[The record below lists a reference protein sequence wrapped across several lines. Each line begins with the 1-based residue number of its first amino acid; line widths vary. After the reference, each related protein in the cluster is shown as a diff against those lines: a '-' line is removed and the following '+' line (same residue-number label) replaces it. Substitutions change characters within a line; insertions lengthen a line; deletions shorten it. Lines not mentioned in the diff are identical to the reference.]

1 MALAL
6 ANRVQETTTTSGTGT
21 VTLNGAVPGFQDFVT
36 GIGSGNTTYYTLYD
50 PTTYEWEVG
59 VGTFTSSGT
68 DTLSRD
74 TVLSNSLGTT
84 AKINFA
90 GNQTSVFV
98 TYPTEKSVNL
108 NADGV
113 AEIGEPISYADTG
126 IIGTFASTVA
136 GYNQVIVQNKSTAT
150 NASSNLNVSNDAS
163 TASTGFAELGINS
176 STFSNGAGC
185 FNIPGAAYVASA
197 GTDLSIGT
205 YGAYDI
211 HFATNSNTVDS
222 MTIHDNGGVA
232 LGGYGNPGIGNLAV
246 NKIVSGVS
254 TITSS
259 AGTTVLDAAST
270 YYQVVV
276 GTTTQTIRL
285 PDATT
290 LLNGTTFIIDNDS
303 TGNVTV
309 TDNATAS
316 LDVIPAGGISYLYLS
331 NNSTIAGSWTAHGF
345 LPSIYNF
352 NNSTADFA
360 NASITNAVWNGTTIA
375 TGYGGT
381 GLTSF
386 GAANYALYSTS
397 SSALVAGTLPI
408 AAGGTGQ
415 TTRQNAMDTLAG
427 AVTSGQYL
435 RGNGTDVVMSA
446 IQAADVPTLNQN
458 TTGTAAGLSG
468 SQTAN
473 FIYAAPNGSAGTASF
488 RAMVAADVPTLNQNT
503 TGSAATFTSTTQNSQ
518 FNSIGVGTAGS
529 GTAGEI
535 RATNNITAYYSDD
548 RFKTNLGNIPNA
560 LDKVQT
566 LNGFYY
572 EANALAQS
580 YGYEKKLEVGVS
592 AQQVQAIMPEVV
604 APAPI
609 DEKYLTVRYERLVPL
624 LIEAIK
630 ELKAEV
636 DELKKVK

>member
-113 AEIGEPISYADTG
+113 AEIGQPIGYADTG
-126 IIGTFASTVA
+126 LIATFASTEA
-136 GYNQVIVQNKSTAT
+136 GYNQVVVQNKSSAT
-150 NASSNLNVSNDAS
+150 NASANINISNDTS
-163 TASTGFAELGINS
+163 TSTTGFAELGINS
-176 STFSNGAGC
+176 STFTGSGS
-185 FNIPGAAYVASA
+185 FSIPSAAYVASA

-205 YGAYDI
+205 YSAHDI
-211 HFATNSNTVDS
+211 HFVTNSNTVDA
-222 MTIHDNGGVA
+222 MTIFDNGGTS
-232 LGGYGNPGIGNLAV
+232 LGGYANPGIGNLAV

-254 TITSS
+254 TITAS
-259 AGTTVLDAAST
+259 AGTTVLNAAST
-270 YYQVVV
+270 YYQEVV
-276 GTTTQTIRL
+276 GTTTQTIQL

-290 LLNGTTFIIDNDS
+290 LLNGTTFIIDNNATS
-303 TGNVTV
+303 NVTV
-309 TDNATAS
+309 TDNASAS
-316 LDVIPAGGISYLYLS
+316 IEVIPTGGLSYIYLV
-331 NNSTIAGSWTAHGF
+331 NNSTVAGTWTVHGF

-352 NNSTADFA
+352 NNSTADFG
-360 NASITNAVWNGTTIA
+360 NATITNAVWNGTTIA

-408 AAGGTGQ
+408 AAGGTGEV
-415 TTRQNAMDTLAG
+415 TRQAAMDTLAG

-435 RGNGTDVVMSA
+435 RGDGTDVVMSA
-446 IQAADVPTLNQN
+446 IQ
-458 TTGTAAGLSG
+458 
-468 SQTAN
+468 
-473 FIYAAPNGSAGTASF
+473 
-488 RAMVAADVPTLNQNT
+488 AADVPTLNQNT

-518 FNSIGVGTAGS
+518 FNSIGVGTAAS
-529 GTAGEI
+529 TTAGEI
-535 RATNNITAYYSDD
+535 RATNNITAYFSDE

-560 LDKVQT
+560 LAKIQT

-572 EANALAQS
+572 ETNELAQS
-580 YGYEKKLEVGVS
+580 YGYEAKREVGVS

-636 DELKKVK
+636 DELKKAK

>member
-1 MALAL
+1 MALVL
-6 ANRVQETTTTSGTGT
+6 ADRVQETTTTSGTGT

-36 GIGSGNTTYYTLYD
+36 GIGSGNITYYTLYD
-50 PTTYEWEVG
+50 PTSYEWEVG
-59 VGTFTSSGT
+59 IGTFTSSGS

-113 AEIGEPISYADTG
+113 AEIGGPISYADTG
-126 IIGTFASTVA
+126 LIATFTSTEA
-136 GYNQVIVQNKSTAT
+136 GYNQIVVQNKSSAT
-150 NASSNLNVSNDAS
+150 NASANINISNDTS
-163 TASTGFAELGINS
+163 TSTTGFAELGINS
-176 STFSNGAGC
+176 STFTGSGS
-185 FNIPGAAYVASA
+185 FNIPSAAYLASA
-197 GTDLSIGT
+197 GTDLTIGT
-205 YGAYDI
+205 YSAHDVHI
-211 HFATNSNTVDS
+211 VTNSNATDA
-222 MTIHDNGGVA
+222 MTIFDNGGSS
-232 LGGYGNPGIGNLAV
+232 LGGYANPGIGNLAV

-254 TITSS
+254 TITAS
-259 AGTTVLDAAST
+259 AGTTILNAAST
-270 YYQVVV
+270 YYQEVV

-290 LLNGTTFIIDNDS
+290 LLNGTTFIVDNNS
-303 TGNVTV
+303 TSNVTV
-309 TDNATAS
+309 TDNASAS
-316 LDVIPAGGISYLYLS
+316 IEVIPTGGLSYIYLVS
-331 NNSTIAGSWTAHGF
+331 NSTIAGTWTVHGF

-352 NNSTADFA
+352 NNTTADFG
-360 NASITNAVWNGTTIA
+360 NATITNAVWNGTTIA
-375 TGYGGT
+375 SGFGGT

-397 SSALVAGTLPI
+397 SSTLVAGTLPI
-408 AAGGTGQ
+408 AAGGTGEI
-415 TTRQNAMDTLAG
+415 TRQAAMDTLAG

-458 TTGTAAGLSG
+458 TTGSAGSVANALTAGTGITYSSG
-468 SQTAN
+468 TT
-473 FIYAAPNGSAGTASF
+473 YNGSAAITISIPQAITTTSSVQFGSLGIGTA
-488 RAMVAADVPTLNQNT
+488 A
-503 TGSAATFTSTTQNSQ
+503 
-518 FNSIGVGTAGS
+518 S
-529 GTAGEI
+529 GTSGEI
-535 RATNNITAYYSDD
+535 RATNNITAYFSDD
-548 RFKTNLGNIPNA
+548 RFKINLGNIPNA
-560 LDKVQT
+560 LAKVQT

-572 EANALAQS
+572 EVNELAQS

-609 DEKYLTVRYERLVPL
+609 DENYLTVRYERLVPL

-630 ELKAEV
+630 ELKVQV